1 MKRVCLCLCVFF
13 AITSF
18 LYGEDRELRTWTITR
33 GDFARIV
40 SRPTYSVEGYLK
52 EIIDD
57 GETVILVINGRK
69 KKISVSRLSSEDKE
83 YVIYIQA
90 LDEIKKSEKSETSPN
105 SDRFNFFGSNLHV
118 LRPVS
123 GVRLGETFD
132 GLSKKMSDRYIDDNV
147 SFYPMSEFEKE
158 HVKMYF
164 IDYTDDFYKGM
175 IVLTIDDRVYS
186 VKLYTKDQSD
196 QKLLLQNALENKYS
210 MRAGVSVYYDE
221 KSPPSDF
228 PFEYTRGYDTF
239 YWTSVYIDGEIR
251 IQQGFDKISALD
263 NSKALS
269 GYGIGNYVVYRHG
282 PMGLIFE
289 HLRREHQHQEWLE
302 QIKDKERK
310 HQREVENIKD
320 RL

>member
-105 SDRFNFFGSNLHV
+105 SDRFNFFGSNLQV
-118 LRPVS
+118 LRPVC

-221 KSPPSDF
+221 KSPPQRFSF
-228 PFEYTRGYDTF
+228 R
-239 YWTSVYIDGEIR
+239 VYSRLRYFLLDQR
-251 IQQGFDKISALD
+251 LHRRRDQNSAGVRQ
-263 NSKALS
+263 NFSS
-269 GYGIGNYVVYRHG
+269 GQ
-282 PMGLIFE
+282 F
-289 HLRREHQHQEWLE
+289 
-302 QIKDKERK
+302 
-310 HQREVENIKD
+310 
-320 RL
+320 